1 LVVHRLNFLGSPNIG
16 IYALATDHY
25 AIIPPQITNR
35 KASMLRRNLK
45 SEIIQSNL
53 GGTRLIGV
61 LAAANS
67 HGMVVP
73 HFVSDSE
80 ITSIQTVHPTKIV
93 KIESKITAFGNLILA
108 NDHGGIVS
116 RMLFRDRGAIKQ
128 ISEALNIEVVPG
140 EIAGLPY
147 VGSVAVAT
155 NKGVLAHPM
164 LRPAERSLIKEMLK
178 VHVDVG
184 TINGGTPF
192 LGSGILANNFGV
204 IIGNL
209 TTGPEIMMVS
219 NVLE

>member
-1 LVVHRLNFLGSPNIG
+1 MVVHRLNLLGSPNIG
-16 IYALATDHY
+16 IYALATNNY

-35 KASMLRRNLK
+35 KISMLKRNLN

-67 HGMVVP
+67 NGMVVP
-73 HFVSDSE
+73 HFVSDQE
-80 ITSIQTVHPTKIV
+80 ITMIQTVCPTNIV
-93 KIESKITAFGNLILA
+93 KIKSKITAFGNLILA
-108 NDHGGIVS
+108 NDRGGIVS
-116 RMLFRDRGAIKQ
+116 RVMFRERRVIRK
-128 ISEALNIEVVPG
+128 ISETLEIELVPG

-164 LRPAERSLIKEMLK
+164 LSQQERALLKEMLK

-184 TINGGTPF
+184 TINGGSPF
-192 LGSGILANNFGV
+192 LGSGILANDFGV
-204 IIGNL
+204 IIGDL
-209 TTGPEIMMVS
+209 TTGPEIMMLS
-219 NVLE
+219 SVLE